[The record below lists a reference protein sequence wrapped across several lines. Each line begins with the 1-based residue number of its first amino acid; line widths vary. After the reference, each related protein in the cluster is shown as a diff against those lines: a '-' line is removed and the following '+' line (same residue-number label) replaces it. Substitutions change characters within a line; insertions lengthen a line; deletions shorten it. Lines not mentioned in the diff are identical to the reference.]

1 MADISNLSNYL
12 KDLADAIREKKGT
25 EGEIPAANFDTEILS
40 IESGIDTSDANAQPN
55 DILRGKVAYNNTG
68 KIVGTIETN
77 KIASSDFE
85 NAIQFAKNSNI
96 NNAYICD
103 IDYEH
108 NLYLYS
114 NSNDIQIRKI
124 NNNTLTDEVL
134 ASSKSNQEHIDAK
147 FVNSSV
153 DNIIY
158 FISIS
163 KYSGD
168 IIDITL
174 FQYNTDTKNLVS
186 ISSQSS
192 SLYSQYSRNHI
203 ILLKSS
209 KDEFCILSPNRLFTF
224 YVKDSNLSSIRGYPN
239 EIETFNKTWR
249 NWLMRG
255 AKFLDNGFIQLT
267 NTVVKYDKNSNALTD
282 VSDDYP
288 GIRFM
293 FNDGTWIKFS
303 SNDNKAY
310 LMSGTNIISDIS
322 SYFTGIDT
330 FDTNYNGIYN
340 VDDCVAFVIKPTD
353 IYGYGLLT
361 MLRKKPDNTFETLQ
375 LQIDDVYL
383 VVNSNDTSV
392 ITGSYC
398 DKIIPTEEYISAINL
413 DGNTYN
419 KEKTT
424 GTNSSEILFNKQAY
438 VDGVLLTGSMPNN
451 GELDYTASKD
461 IDIEIPEGYI
471 SGGLIHK
478 VTSDVDENIIPENII
493 YGKNILGVTGE
504 IDITEIL
511 YNRIQEIKNDT
522 VLVTGTQ
529 RSNTINTNI
538 GNYVYSVVWYRY
550 NKTVELPNIS
560 VEGWTLLCNIK
571 GQEVSSLDYTQNVMV
586 YYKLATSETE
596 TFDIIIENAIS
607 LSIFMISAVD
617 AKVPSQLISSYTEPD
632 SDTFNIGFIQKGDI
646 IICSSIYYNSG
657 DVSRELFEPSFA
669 VSEVI
674 GESPTS
680 VNAGSRETVMIP
692 KETVFDG
699 SIVNWSNSNG
709 CLILVLRTQSMDG
722 QNLLPENIKKD
733 IPIFGVVGT
742 LDVDSDYSGTIS
754 PEEYNTALDTTNQIL
769 GLEV

>member
-1 MADISNLSNYL
+1 MADTSNLSNYL
-12 KDLADAIREKKGT
+12 KDVADAIREKKGT
-25 EGEIPAANFDTEILS
+25 EDQIPAANFDTEILS

-55 DILRGKVAYNNTG
+55 DILRGKIAYNNTG

-124 NNNTLTDEVL
+124 NNNALTDEVL
-134 ASSKSNQEHIDAK
+134 ASSKSNQAHIDAK

-153 DNIIY
+153 DNIVY

-163 KYSGD
+163 NYSGD

-186 ISSQSS
+186 ISSTSS
-192 SLYSQYSRNHI
+192 GLYSQYSRNEI

-209 KDEFCILSPNRLFTF
+209 KDEFCIVSPNRLFTF
-224 YVKDSNLSSIRGYPN
+224 YVKDSKLSSIREYSTNDTGR
-239 EIETFNKTWR
+239 FQKAWR

-255 AKFLDNGFIQLT
+255 AKFLDNGFIQLS

-288 GIRFM
+288 SIRFM

-330 FDTNYNGIYN
+330 FDKNYNGIYN

-383 VVNSNDTSV
+383 VVNSNDTSI

-438 VDGVLLTGSMPNN
+438 VDGILLTGSMPNN
-451 GELDYTASKD
+451 GELNYSSSTEEQTIPAGYT
-461 IDIEIPEGYI
+461 
-471 SGGLIHK
+471 SGGIIAPAPL
-478 VTSDVDENIIPENII
+478 TDTEYDEC
-493 YGKNILGVTGE
+493 L
-504 IDITEIL
+504 
-511 YNRIQEIKNDT
+511 
-522 VLVTGTQ
+522 
-529 RSNTINTNI
+529 
-538 GNYVYSVVWYRY
+538 
-550 NKTVELPNIS
+550 EL
-560 VEGWTLLCNIK
+560 
-571 GQEVSSLDYTQNVMV
+571 
-586 YYKLATSETE
+586 SE
-596 TFDIIIENAIS
+596 
-607 LSIFMISAVD
+607 
-617 AKVPSQLISSYTEPD
+617 
-632 SDTFNIGFIQKGDI
+632 
-646 IICSSIYYNSG
+646 
-657 DVSRELFEPSFA
+657 
-669 VSEVI
+669 
-674 GESPTS
+674 
-680 VNAGSRETVMIP
+680 
-692 KETVFDG
+692 
-699 SIVNWSNSNG
+699 
-709 CLILVLRTQSMDG
+709 
-722 QNLLPENIKKD
+722 
-733 IPIFGVVGT
+733 
-742 LDVDSDYSGTIS
+742 
-754 PEEYNTALDTTNQIL
+754 QIL
-769 GLEV
+769 G